1 MALSNQPPKGMADW
15 FPEEFA
21 IRKYIFD
28 TWRRVC
34 VNFGYQEYLTPVLE
48 SAEIYR
54 AKSGE
59 DVGGK
64 ELMTM
69 VDQGGRELA
78 IRPEMT
84 PSVTR
89 MVTRVYESAPK
100 PLRLFSI
107 ANFVRNEK
115 PQRGRNREFWQL
127 NADIFGSQSYLADV
141 EILQLAIEVMKAL
154 GATKG
159 QFIVLVN
166 NRKMIEVFVE
176 KYLQVPAAK
185 KAAAIRILDKFTKLP
200 NTEFIQR
207 LETEAEAKISDAELL
222 IQYMKMDPLAIS
234 QINPKLIE
242 SDPELVEFGNIGER
256 LDELGLGKY
265 VMYSPS
271 LVRGFDYYDG
281 MVFEVFDIDYY
292 LNIVGIETEGKGEV
306 INRSLFGGGRY
317 NGLAG
322 IFGAQSFPAVGF
334 APGDETTKLFLEKY
348 DLLTNVVNQPATS
361 RVYVPLLDEKLVAQ
375 QLQLI
380 TKLRQEFEQVVAGV
394 EVQKFGKALEYAD
407 KNGFSDVAILGENE
421 AAEGKYKIKNL
432 QSGGEQEKSLS

>member
-1 MALSNQPPKGMADW
+1 MADW
-15 FPEEFA
+15 LPEEFA

-89 MVTRVYESAPK
+89 MVTRIYESAPK

-127 NADIFGSQSYLADV
+127 NADVFGSQSYLADV
-141 EILQLAIEVMKAL
+141 EILQLAIEIMKAF
-154 GATKG
+154 GATEK
-159 QFIVLVN
+159 QFVVLLN
-166 NRKMIEVFVE
+166 HRKVIDAFVRD
-176 KYLQVPAAK
+176 YVGVPLWK
-185 KAAAIRILDKFTKLP
+185 VPAAIRIIDKFSKLP
-200 NTEFIQR
+200 RQEFLDR
-207 LETEAEAKISDAELL
+207 LATEAEAMVKNPEELIAFMSGDVAATESVMKQLENADGMAELKT
-222 IQYMKMDPLAIS
+222 I
-234 QINPKLIE
+234 INLLNE
-242 SDPELVEFGNIGER
+242 QGYGEYF
-256 LDELGLGKY
+256 KFW
-265 VMYSPS
+265 PS

-281 MVFEVFDIDYY
+281 SVFEVFDRDF
-292 LNIVGIETEGKGEV
+292 LARRENNEEV
-306 INRSLFGGGRY
+306 ISRSLFGGGRY
-317 NGLAG
+317 NGLAELFNG
-322 IFGAQSFPAVGF
+322 EGKGFPAVGF

-380 TKLRQEFEQVVAGV
+380 TKLRKEFQQVVAGV
-394 EVQKFGKALEYAD
+394 DVQKFGKALEFAD
-407 KNGFSDVAILGENE
+407 KNGFSDIAILGENE

-432 QSGGEQEKSLS
+432 QSGEETEAGLTTT

>member
-15 FPEEFA
+15 FPEEFTV
-21 IRKYIFD
+21 RKYIFD

-34 VNFGYQEYLTPVLE
+34 LNFGYQEYLTPVLE

-78 IRPEMT
+78 VRPEMT

-89 MVTRVYESAPK
+89 MVTRIYESSPK

-127 NADIFGSQSYLADV
+127 NADVFGSQSYLADV
-141 EILQLAIEVMKAL
+141 EILQLAIEIMKGF
-154 GATKG
+154 GATSE
-159 QFIVLVN
+159 QFVVLLNHRKVIDAFVREYVN
-166 NRKMIEVFVE
+166 
-176 KYLQVPAAK
+176 VPLWK
-185 KAAAIRILDKFTKLP
+185 VPAAIRIIDKFNKLP
-200 NTEFIQR
+200 RQEFLDR
-207 LETEAEAKISDAELL
+207 LASEAEAMVKNPQELIAFMEGDEIATKNVMAQLANAEGMTELQTIISLL
-222 IQYMKMDPLAIS
+222 TEQGYGDYFK
-234 QINPKLIE
+234 
-242 SDPELVEFGNIGER
+242 F
-256 LDELGLGKY
+256 
-265 VMYSPS
+265 SPS

-281 MVFEVFDIDYY
+281 SVFEVFDRDF
-292 LNIVGIETEGKGEV
+292 LKPKENNEEV
-306 INRSLFGGGRY
+306 IARSLFGGGRY
-317 NGLAG
+317 NGLAELFNG
-322 IFGAQSFPAVGF
+322 EGKGFPAVGF

-348 DLLTNVVNQPATS
+348 DLLANVVNQPPTS

-380 TKLRQEFEQVVAGV
+380 TKLRNEFAQVVAGV
-394 EVQKFGKALEYAD
+394 DVQKFGKAIEYAD
-407 KNGFSDVAILGENE
+407 KNGFSDIAILGENE
-421 AAEGKYKIKNL
+421 AAEGKYKLKNL
-432 QSGGEQEKSLS
+432 QSGEEAEKRLI